1 MVLVA
6 QTAIRFL
13 MLHYIHQ
20 CMKMADLCYDSKCNV
35 CLHWCDMFLG
45 IINVYKQI
53 MLIHIQFVTDAQLCN
68 MMTIIS
74 STVDNCNAIQFEL
87 VSRGWADL

>member
-1 MVLVA
+1 
-6 QTAIRFL
+6 
-13 MLHYIHQ
+13 
-20 CMKMADLCYDSKCNV
+20 
-35 CLHWCDMFLG
+35 MFLG

-87 VSRGWADL
+87 VSRGWADLWQIILQQNETLLLSSYDHFASYIHQF